1 MREKKEGSNGEKSR
15 RKRKKNDMFGVK
27 LFGSRERRDEKMY
40 ICIDRQRKQFLIE
53 RKEIW
58 EI

>member
-15 RKRKKNDMFGVK
+15 RKRKKNDIFGVK

-40 ICIDRQRKQFLIE
+40 ICIDRLESSF
-53 RKEIW
+53 
-58 EI
+58 